1 MRALNRHGIMLRYSG
16 DGDSG
21 LAANYYARVVDSQL
35 LARRT
40 PELKKMAGS
49 LTGLAVF

>member
-1 MRALNRHGIMLRYSG
+1 MLALNRHGIMLRYSG
-16 DGDSG
+16 DDDLG
-21 LAANYYARVVDSQL
+21 LAANYAARVVDSKL
-35 LARRT
+35 LARRI